1 MPIRHL
7 ITEQRSK
14 LVTFFRKRPLLI
26 VLLAVV
32 FALTAC
38 DGTPSAPTTAPPT
51 NTTAPSVTPR
61 PPTATPRPAS
71 PTPRPPTA
79 TPRPPTA
86 TSVPAGGG
94 VTAIPVGQ
102 GFGFRKGFW
111 EVYFTAPT
119 GSRDPATY
127 VGGIDEVLASRIDG
141 VQRTLDIAAFEFN
154 SPALTQ
160 AVIRARQRG
169 VRVRMVTDNE
179 HGLNG
184 TNSTIPQLIA
194 AGINVVDDARSAL
207 MHNKF
212 MILDS
217 QVVWTGSWNYT
228 INDTYRNNNNA
239 IALRSQQAVAN
250 YQAEFDEMFVEGLF
264 GSRSPAQTPNPFFVQ
279 DGVAIATFF
288 APEDDVISAIETTL
302 TGAQQSI
309 EFMAFSFTLDDMA
322 QIIINRGSAGVRV
335 RGIFERTGSETQF
348 SELRPLRCAGLDARQ
363 DGNPFVLH
371 HKVFIVDG
379 QFVLTGS
386 FNFSANAVRSNDENL
401 LIINDPDLANLYLQE
416 FERRWAESRV
426 PSLTC

>member
-1 MPIRHL
+1 
-7 ITEQRSK
+7 
-14 LVTFFRKRPLLI
+14 VTFFRKRPLLI
-26 VLLAVV
+26 VLFAFI

-38 DGTPSAPTTAPPT
+38 DGTPSASTVSPPT
-51 NTTAPSVTPR
+51 NTAAPSVTPR
-61 PPTATPRPAS
+61 PASTTPRPAS

-79 TPRPPTA
+79 TTVP
-86 TSVPAGGG
+86 SVGG

-119 GSRDPATY
+119 GSRDAATY

-184 TNSTIPQLIA
+184 NNSTVPQLIA
-194 AGINVVDDARSAL
+194 AGVNIVDDARTAL

-264 GSRSPAQTPNPFFVQ
+264 GPSSPSQTPNPFFIQ
-279 DGVAIATFF
+279 DGIGIATFF
-288 APEDDVISAIETTL
+288 SPEDDVISAIETTL
-302 TGAQQSI
+302 SGAQQSI
-309 EFMAFSFTLDDMA
+309 EFMAFSFTLDNMA
-322 QIIINRGSAGVRV
+322 AIIINRGSAGVRV

-348 SELRPLRCAGLDARQ
+348 AELRPLRCAGLDARQ
-363 DGNPFVLH
+363 DGNVFVLH
-371 HKVFIVDG
+371 HKVFVVDE

-386 FNFSANAVRSNDENL
+386 FNFSANATNSNDENL
-401 LIINDPDLANLYLQE
+401 LIINDPDLANLYSQE

-426 PSLTC
+426 PTLTC

>member
-1 MPIRHL
+1 
-7 ITEQRSK
+7 
-14 LVTFFRKRPLLI
+14 VTFLRKRPFLI
-26 VLLAVV
+26 AFAACL

-38 DGTPSAPTTAPPT
+38 DSAPSASIISPPT
-51 NTTAPSVTPR
+51 STTAPS
-61 PPTATPRPAS
+61 AALRPAS

-79 TPRPPTA
+79 AAAP
-86 TSVPAGGG
+86 SSGG

-102 GFGFRKGFW
+102 GLGFRRGFW

-127 VGGIDEVLASRIDG
+127 VGGIDEILAARIDG
-141 VQRTLDIAAFEFN
+141 VRRTLDIAAFEFN

-169 VRVRMVTDNE
+169 VRVRMVTDSE

-184 TNSTIPQLIA
+184 SSSTIPQLIA
-194 AGINVVDDARSAL
+194 AGINIVDDARSAL

-212 MILDS
+212 MILDG

-279 DGVAIATFF
+279 DGVGIATFF

-302 TGAQQSI
+302 VGAQQTI
-309 EFMAFSFTLDDMA
+309 DFMAFSFTLDDMA
-322 QIIINRGSAGVRV
+322 SIIINRGGAGVRV

-386 FNFSANAVRSNDENL
+386 FNFSASATRSNDENL
-401 LIINDPDLANLYLQE
+401 LIINDPDLARLYAQE

-426 PSLTC
+426 PTLTC